1 MIIVIILNF
10 LLNTEMISMI
20 FMQVLKNTIQIRT
33 ENIDIIVNM
42 LRNKKLELF
51 IKGRK
56 IIIPH
61 IFIT

>member
-56 IIIPH
+56 IIISH